1 MHGCSPRRTAHRGRR
16 YCVAVQ
22 SYWLLLTVQ
31 GDDTVPLTAEEVQAL
46 NFVDKVSWVDNEA
59 FDDANLFN
67 SDLVERQIHGP
78 TERLYESNKAHG
90 RSTVV
95 QGRADAASV
104 VAILEAKQRQK
115 S

>member
-1 MHGCSPRRTAHRGRR
+1 M
-16 YCVAVQ
+16 
-22 SYWLLLTVQ
+22 Q
-31 GDDTVPLTAEEVQAL
+31 GNDTVPLTAEEVQAL

-59 FDDANLFN
+59 FDDASLFN

-90 RSTVV
+90 RSTVI